1 MGQSQHLIY
10 WAGRVC
16 RYSYMLI
23 YKIIWVMHAFWV
35 VLAYDLWDVQYHSK
49 VGWQVLKNWS
59 LILNSQ
65 SSILERLWVR
75 MEAWVKF
82 QDVQV
87 EYQDPQNSVLFS
99 VFLVFFLVV
108 SKGIK
113 SRLCSSGARSPQAT
127 NIWSRATEKE
137 KRSPVRA
144 HRFRLVWKP
153 ETKPANV

>member
-1 MGQSQHLIY
+1 
-10 WAGRVC
+10 
-16 RYSYMLI
+16 
-23 YKIIWVMHAFWV
+23 MHAFWV

-59 LILNSQ
+59 LILNFQ

-99 VFLVFFLVV
+99 VFLVIF
-108 SKGIK
+108 
-113 SRLCSSGARSPQAT
+113 SSQQENKVKDVP
-127 NIWSRATEKE
+127 
-137 KRSPVRA
+137 
-144 HRFRLVWKP
+144 
-153 ETKPANV
+153 

>member
-10 WAGRVC
+10 WAGRVR

-59 LILNSQ
+59 LILDPQ
-65 SSILERLWVR
+65 FSILDSWKTVR

-99 VFLVFFLVV
+99 AFLVFFLVV

-127 NIWSRATEKE
+127 NIWSWNEKE
-137 KRSPVRA
+137 KRSPVRV